1 MTTNA
6 KHDFYLTDDYNTGIS
21 VRCGRYTK
29 NQILSF
35 MRMMSRIKEIPE
47 NTCLRGACIF
57 FDTHHCA
64 QMYFGNDG
72 PYFHDKTQY
81 TPIECMITTRNK
93 CNGNCIEN
101 IVYGKCPDTFVRDTI
116 GKKLLSHAYTNEH
129 QR

>member
-1 MTTNA
+1 MEGENIVNFTLERQADLTCI
-6 KHDFYLTDDYNTGIS
+6 KKSHPKVTFSYLFFIYYG
-21 VRCGRYTK
+21 
-29 NQILSF
+29 
-35 MRMMSRIKEIPE
+35 IKEIPE

-57 FDTHHCA
+57 FDTHYCA

-81 TPIECMITTRNK
+81 PPIECMITTRNK

-116 GKKLLSHAYTNEH
+116 GKKLLSHAYTNDH